1 MIFCFSWFVDKEA
14 TVGKYNQTNGIHYK
28 EIFREVVLCL
38 KKKSIIG
45 SQMGSREN
53 KIHDKD
59 FKLRPKRSWEQE
71 VEQKA
76 SKSVNRNDRNKRNN
90 EKIE

>member
-1 MIFCFSWFVDKEA
+1 
-14 TVGKYNQTNGIHYK
+14 
-28 EIFREVVLCL
+28 
-38 KKKSIIG
+38 
-45 SQMGSREN
+45 MGSREN

-59 FKLRPKRSWEQE
+59 FKLRPKGSWEQE

>member
-14 TVGKYNQTNGIHYK
+14 TVGKYNQTKGIYHK
-28 EIFREVVLCL
+28 KIFCEVVFCL